1 MHKVMAS
8 KMLEHSF
15 LMIYNLGDESTI
27 CEAPQNV
34 VKEEF
39 VTGRYDK
46 FIIVSSIMSK
56 YSFW

>member
-1 MHKVMAS
+1 MAS
-8 KMLEHSF
+8 RMLEHSF
-15 LMIYNLGDESTI
+15 LIIYNLGDESTI

-46 FIIVSSIMSK
+46 FIIVSSLMSK